1 METGVLASFLVPNP
15 NPSVAVGNPL
25 QSNEVIDLAASCSF
39 FPPRYR
45 RVPFLFYFSVVVV
58 ILSPVDVARFIHW
71 MVVNEPGM
79 GWRGRQRR
87 RCWCPRILSPSV
99 ASSFFLC
106 VCVCVNVYV
115 PTRCSIVIHFDHFER
130 RYSRLYFFR
139 IRLPRRFLIRFFS
152 EFLFTCLITNIQR
165 FSSEQQIAIA
175 GFYLVP
181 FYRFKFRL

>member
-1 METGVLASFLVPNP
+1 MLASFLVPNP

-79 GWRGRQRR
+79 G
-87 RCWCPRILSPSV
+87 
-99 ASSFFLC
+99 
-106 VCVCVNVYV
+106 
-115 PTRCSIVIHFDHFER
+115 
-130 RYSRLYFFR
+130 
-139 IRLPRRFLIRFFS
+139 
-152 EFLFTCLITNIQR
+152 
-165 FSSEQQIAIA
+165 
-175 GFYLVP
+175 
-181 FYRFKFRL
+181 